1 MLPFPSLLLYL
12 LNKENWG
19 KTFYLNNLN
28 TFKEEFLNNYIK
40 LSIL

>member
-1 MLPFPSLLLYL
+1 MLLFLSLLLYL

-28 TFKEEFLNNYIK
+28 TCKEEFVNNYIK
-40 LSIL
+40 LLIL